1 MKTYLKKTLLPILST
16 LLIAQFAAA
25 DPGALKE

>member
-16 LLIAQFAAA
+16 LLVAQFAAA
-25 DPGALKE
+25 ESAIRPD